1 MSSLLLH
8 PTTEKLIRRIE
19 THLPQALL
27 LKGETG
33 VGLLSI
39 AKELAGKS
47 LVSIIEPSR
56 TDGSIDNENGSIN
69 VASIRDLYEQTRAKH
84 TKKQTIIIDGA
95 DRMTHGAQNAFLKL
109 LEEPNEHIHF
119 ILTAHVVDSLLP
131 TIQSRVQATTILPI
145 TKEQT
150 EEYLASLQVSDPKK
164 KAQLLFIAAGLPAEI
179 YRLSQDD
186 EAFAARATAMGDA
199 RTLLQAS
206 TYEKLLLVQKYAS
219 SRDKTLRLI
228 DSAITIARRTVSS
241 HHEVKLIHQLER
253 LLAAR
258 DAIAANHS
266 IRLQLTQLVL

>member
-19 THLPQALL
+19 AHLPQALL

-150 EEYLASLQVSDPKK
+150 EQYLASLQVNDPKK

-186 EAFAARATAMGDA
+186 EVFAARATAMGDA

-206 TYEKLLLVQKYAS
+206 TYEKLLLVQKYAG

-253 LLAAR
+253 LLTAR